1 MPSMLKYKGE
11 LYAKVIDS
19 DSEGVEIVENSTIEN
34 PTIENP
40 AQEHGVSES
49 VSEILQKIEN
59 LQHELTTEIEKLKSI
74 ESHKGI

>member
-11 LYAKVIDS
+11 LYAKIVDS

-34 PTIENP
+34 P
-40 AQEHGVSES
+40 AQAHGVSES
-49 VSEILQKIEN
+49 VSEILEKIEK
-59 LQHELTTEIEKLKSI
+59 LQHELTAEIEKLKSI